1 MSIEVLALGLC
12 VLALVW
18 ACLGSSRRKRY
29 GIDAEVIFRVLE
41 ILFRIALLMAS
52 GGKSGGS
59 GGSSGFSGKG
69 GSSGGG
75 GSSGKW

>member
-59 GGSSGFSGKG
+59 SGFSGKG